1 MWNYILIRLIVAICA
16 ILSAPGWALGSNDAT
31 LGCLNLRQSTSPW
44 RRWCLQ
50 CPVSPPLQHTITF
63 SSQIDH
69 QLAIWAAP
77 ALSKHQ
83 CTINIVT
90 HYGGHCLSPQLCY
103 VCVLSCT
110 LSWIIRNCWSIAQL
124 FAEWG
129 QQQPAG
135 REGGLIIRWAFLH
148 LYTFVRTCVISI
160 IVGNGLI
167 KSGALNK
174 NRNK

>member
-16 ILSAPGWALGSNDAT
+16 ILSAPGWSLGSNDAT
-31 LGCLNLRQSTSPW
+31 LGCLNLRQHQPLAEMVSTVST
-44 RRWCLQ
+44 
-50 CPVSPPLQHTITF
+50 VSPPLQHTITF

-90 HYGGHCLSPQLCY
+90 RYGGHCLSPQLCY

-129 QQQPAG
+129 QQQQQPG
-135 REGGLIIRWAFLH
+135 RDVWKLGEHFYIFTH
-148 LYTFVRTCVISI
+148 LY
-160 IVGNGLI
+160 
-167 KSGALNK
+167 ALVLSL
-174 NRNK
+174 